1 MEREYVS
8 WYSPALQKDMEILV
22 FGNAGASILFFP
34 PRMGRF
40 YDYENW
46 KVIDVLRDKIEK
58 NYIQVFCVDSY
69 DAQSFYNQHLHP
81 SQKILAH
88 IKYEHYIIN
97 EVIPFI
103 HQKNPGAFMI
113 AAGCSLGGYHALNF
127 ALKYPPLFNKVVSMS
142 GRYDLTIQI
151 AHYGDLFNG
160 YWDENIY
167 FNMPLQYIK
176 NLVDDN
182 TLKQIRELDIVL
194 VIGRDDVLYES
205 NLLMQQL
212 LLEKA
217 AKSTLHAWDKEMHRA
232 RSWRQMVNV
241 YL

>member
-58 NYIQVFCVDSY
+58 GYIQVFCVDSY

-81 SQKILAH
+81 SQRILAH
-88 IKYEHYIIN
+88 IQYEHYIID

-127 ALKYPPLFNKVVSMS
+127 ALKYPALFNKVVSMS
-142 GRYDLTIQI
+142 GRYDLTANIG
-151 AHYGDLFNG
+151 HYNDLFNG

-176 NLVDDN
+176 NLTDDY

-194 VIGRDDVLYES
+194 VIGKDDVLYET

-212 LLEKA
+212 LLEKG
-217 AKSTLHAWDKEMHRA
+217 AKSTLHEWDKEMHRA
-232 RSWRQMVNV
+232 KSWRQMVNV